1 MTGHCA
7 GQTGR
12 DLAYGDASEP
22 TFPAPQ
28 CRPTPL
34 GINSLDQQQ
43 YSTHNPCDMVS

>member
-12 DLAYGDASEP
+12 DLAYGDTSEP
-22 TFPAPQ
+22 AFPAPQ

-34 GINSLDQQQ
+34 GINSLDQPQ
-43 YSTHNPCDMVS
+43 YFTHNPRSMVS